1 MSTQPP
7 IGVGVIGLGFMGR
20 THLAAFNACPG
31 CEVVAVAD
39 RDASRLKSG
48 GDVGGNFDT
57 GAEGPAF
64 DEDVVSTFEDALEL
78 IEHPDVELVSVTTPT
93 PTHRDLARA
102 VMGAGRH
109 LILEKPVDLDPAV
122 IDELADEA
130 RKSGVLVMPAHCMRF
145 WPAWAW
151 MKRHLDAGT
160 YGTPIRA
167 LFKRTG
173 AAPGW
178 NREFYLN
185 DDLSG
190 GAIIDLHIHDVDFI
204 RHCFGMPACV
214 SASGSRRHVVT
225 EYGYGEGGIQV
236 SAEGGWLED
245 DDAPFTMRCTIE
257 CTKGTM
263 DFDLSRSPEI
273 EVTALDG
280 ARTGYPEASEGGT
293 GYDGEIRAMV
303 TAVRNG
309 AELPPVRLED
319 AADVARIL
327 AAEVHSLEADGAVAV
342 ESGR

>member
-1 MSTQPP
+1 MSKQPT

-39 RDASRLKSG
+39 RDASRLKSR

-57 GAEGPAF
+57 GAEAPAF

-109 LILEKPVDLDPAV
+109 LLLEKPVDLDPLV
-122 IDELADEA
+122 IDELAEEA
-130 RKSGVLVMPAHCMRF
+130 RKSGVLAMPAHCMRF

-160 YGTPIRA
+160 HGRPVRA
-167 LFKRTG
+167 TFKRTG

-178 NREFYLN
+178 NREFYF
-185 DDLSG
+185 DDELSG

-204 RHCFGMPACV
+204 RHCFGMPEAV
-214 SASGSRRHVVT
+214 SASGSRRHVIT
-225 EYGYGEGGIQV
+225 EYDFGEGGVQV

-257 CTKGTM
+257 CTHGTM
-263 DFDLSRSPEI
+263 DFDLARSPEI
-273 EVTALDG
+273 EVVARDG
-280 ARTGYPEASEGGT
+280 VRSGQPEASEGGT
-293 GYDGEIRAMV
+293 GYDGEVRAMV
-303 TAVRNG
+303 AAVRDG
-309 AELPPVRLED
+309 ATSPPVRLED

-327 AAEVHSLEADGAVAV
+327 AAEVASLKSDGEVVV
-342 ESGR
+342 EHGP